1 MKPTKVNYFQELP
14 IWAKGVIGVAALGAL
29 GVAAYL
35 TYKWV
40 QDYKESKT
48 AGESVDA
55 AEDEFKDLD
64 EKDNLSFNKAAYI
77 SLANDIAFKLSGCEM
92 ATTEVA
98 TIIAITRV
106 VKKPIDWYYL
116 VKVFGVRK
124 IDDCGFGETP
134 YSLPELLKDQLDTAT
149 DYYGIPLVGSGFTT
163 NSYSILE
170 SYLSKI
176 GVRV

>member
-14 IWAKGVIGVAALGAL
+14 TWAKGVIGIAVVGGAALL
-29 GVAAYL
+29 AYKS
-35 TYKWV
+35 YKWF
-40 QDYKESKT
+40 QDYKESQE
-48 AGESVDA
+48 AGASVDA

-64 EKDNLSFNKAAYI
+64 EKDNLSFNKAAYV

-124 IDDCGFGETP
+124 IDDCPFGETP
-134 YSLPELLKDQLDTAT
+134 YSLPELLKDQLDTFT
-149 DYYGIPLVGSGFTT
+149 EYYNIPLVGSGFTT

>member
-1 MKPTKVNYFQELP
+1 MKQTKLNYFQELP
-14 IWAKGVIGVAALGAL
+14 TWAKGVIGIAVVG
-29 GVAAYL
+29 GVALLAYKS
-35 TYKWV
+35 YKWF
-40 QDYKESKT
+40 QDYKESKD
-48 AGESVDA
+48 AGASVDA
-55 AEDEFKDLD
+55 AADEFKDLD
-64 EKDNLSFNKAAYI
+64 EKDNLSFNNAAYV
-77 SLANDIAFKLSGCEM
+77 SLANDIAIKLNGCEM

-98 TIIAITRV
+98 VIIAITRV

-116 VKVFGVRK
+116 VKIFGVRK
-124 IDDCGFGETP
+124 VDDCGFGETP

-149 DYYGIPLVGSGFTT
+149 EYFNIPLVGSGFTL